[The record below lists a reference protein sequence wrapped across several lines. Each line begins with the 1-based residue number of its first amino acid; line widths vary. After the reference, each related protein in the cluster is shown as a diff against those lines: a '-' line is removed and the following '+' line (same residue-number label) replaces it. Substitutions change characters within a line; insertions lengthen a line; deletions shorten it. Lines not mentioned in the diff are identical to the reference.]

1 LHPWVY
7 DPWGFFFV
15 DLWFGG
21 GFWFDFFFS
30 LEKDTVYLPYLFVV
44 HVGWFYFGLGFCSV
58 QKSRGHLVYSAVGT
72 GLWQFKVT
80 LRVFE
85 IEVFVW
91 FSYCLERSG
100 YMGLCKV
107 D

>member
-1 LHPWVY
+1 MGIFFRRFVVRR
-7 DPWGFFFV
+7 GFLV
-15 DLWFGG
+15 R
-21 GFWFDFFFS
+21 FFFS

-58 QKSRGHLVYSAVGT
+58 QKSCGHLVYSAVGT